1 MSTSKEINDQESAQ
15 NANGLCLLQF
25 ESLCYFYLTKHLIHL
40 FQQKECLPRYGC
52 DPGRNTYIAMG
63 HQLDLAVYVYEST
76 KHLSLIAPEEA
87 NDFKNLP
94 QYYDLEVVRNNI
106 HTFFKQGGFVKKA
119 TSITD
124 DALAEYKML
133 VPDELYA
140 LRSDV
145 SLVFEIIGNTR
156 LLSGSDSFIKHC
168 IFETKRKWEGQDY
181 KDFAEF
187 LSASVKAIASTVD
200 ETPYRL
206 SQLHFSEDTPEIEL
220 FDYKSPDL
228 YAGSGLSLASAFRL
242 MLMLDQISY
251 GVMLIE
257 KLIHGKCLQD
267 DLWMCF
273 FAKLLAIKY
282 DETFDNLDSI
292 LRFADEVDGARI
304 EQHLTEIG
312 LDIHNLKAREFARK
326 LRNTIHYQEIVFDNT
341 LLHGNTSR
349 NYIVALYLSNAGV
362 SDMVQFS
369 EICSEMLE
377 ECRLI
382 QTVIR
387 KIMAV
392 DKEYFM

>member
-1 MSTSKEINDQESAQ
+1 MSTNKEINNQESAHH
-15 NANGLCLLQF
+15 ANGLCLLQF

-52 DPGRNTYIAMG
+52 EPGLNAYISMG
-63 HQLDLAVYVYEST
+63 LQLDLAVFVYEST
-76 KHLSLIAPEEA
+76 KHFSLIAPEEA
-87 NDFKNLP
+87 NGFKNLP
-94 QYYDLEVVRNNI
+94 QYSDLEVVRNNI

-119 TSITD
+119 TSITE

-133 VPDELYA
+133 IPDELYA
-140 LRSDV
+140 LRSDIL
-145 SLVFEIIGNTR
+145 LVFEIIGNTR
-156 LLSGSDSFIKHC
+156 LLSGSDSFFKHC
-168 IFETKRKWEGQDY
+168 IFETKRKWKGQDY

-206 SQLHFSEDTPEIEL
+206 SQLCFSEDTPEIEL

-251 GVMLIE
+251 GVMLTE
-257 KLIHGKCLQD
+257 KLIHRECMQD
-267 DLWMCF
+267 ELWMCF

-282 DETFDNLDSI
+282 DETFDNLESI
-292 LRFADEVDGARI
+292 LRFANEVDSARI
-304 EQHLTEIG
+304 EQYLSEIG

-349 NYIVALYLSNAGV
+349 DYMVALYLSNASV

-369 EICSEMLE
+369 NIYSKMLD
-377 ECRLI
+377 ECKMI
-382 QTVIR
+382 QNVIR
-387 KIMAV
+387 RIMAV
-392 DKEYFM
+392 DKEYFD